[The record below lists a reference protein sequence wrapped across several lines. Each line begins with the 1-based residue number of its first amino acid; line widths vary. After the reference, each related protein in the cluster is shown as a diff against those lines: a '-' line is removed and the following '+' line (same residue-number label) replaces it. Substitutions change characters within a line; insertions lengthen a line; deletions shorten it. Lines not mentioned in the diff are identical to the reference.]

1 MSYIIIG
8 KQKPIC
14 CDKCDYIDDGGDYP
28 RCRITEETH
37 GYNFDTRNNVMR
49 YCPVVALPKQ
59 HGRLIDADSLVGVL
73 QDTLDSYPDKYGD
86 DLAIERLV
94 VETCKRYIELCPTI
108 VAAEM

>member
-8 KQKPIC
+8 KQKPVC
-14 CDKCDYIDDGGDYP
+14 CDKCDHIDD
-28 RCRITEETH
+28 

-59 HGRLIDADSLVGVL
+59 HGRLIDADSLVKVL

-86 DLAIERLV
+86 DLAVEQLI